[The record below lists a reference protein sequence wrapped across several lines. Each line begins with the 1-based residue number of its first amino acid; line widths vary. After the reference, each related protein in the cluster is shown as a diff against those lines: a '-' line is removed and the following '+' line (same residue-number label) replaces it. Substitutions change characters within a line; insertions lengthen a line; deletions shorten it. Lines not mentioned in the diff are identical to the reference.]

1 MKRVTAVVV
10 MGLLGL
16 AIVANGALAA
26 GIVLTREPAPKPL
39 TPERV
44 ATVSKPAIA
53 FIQSNYT
60 IHVSIPQLTVS
71 DATKRQIQAQLQP
84 LWDSGQITSIA
95 QWDHAWDSLLINNPD
110 AYFSVGPSYSDTW
123 YDAVSGSG
131 FFVTEDGYL
140 VTAAHVVTASKDGER
155 AGIIAATKDTA
166 FVTEEKANIQKD
178 WATYGPSDAETSKM
192 VDFLQ
197 RWIARYLSVDSIES
211 AYQVGSGSSVD
222 SLDTGVAGG
231 TPATV
236 VSIDPTNGGHDIAIM
251 KSNLSGVPALPLA
264 PSAPKMG
271 DATYA
276 IGYPGTASVHHKSS
290 STISFRVTVTVG
302 SIQSMHSQTGPTGS
316 WQVYGTNALLARG
329 DSGGP
334 ILDAQGRVAGVMSF
348 VIPDAN
354 GNQLPGQGYFEPSSW
369 VREDLA
375 KANVTIAPDPHKTNL
390 TNTYYRALAKDD
402 NGRYKE
408 ELVLLQSIR
417 ARATVDPY
425 VADDINHA
433 QVEIQ
438 AGNDRTPPNLA
449 LYVLPASGTA
459 ASVILVALL
468 SWLVFGLAARPPRPV
483 LVAPASSA
491 DEPLGVNASAVA
503 ADWST
508 INP

>member
-1 MKRVTAVVV
+1 
-10 MGLLGL
+10 
-16 AIVANGALAA
+16 
-26 GIVLTREPAPKPL
+26 
-39 TPERV
+39 
-44 ATVSKPAIA
+44 
-53 FIQSNYT
+53 
-60 IHVSIPQLTVS
+60 
-71 DATKRQIQAQLQP
+71 
-84 LWDSGQITSIA
+84 
-95 QWDHAWDSLLINNPD
+95 
-110 AYFSVGPSYSDTW
+110 
-123 YDAVSGSG
+123 
-131 FFVTEDGYL
+131 
-140 VTAAHVVTASKDGER
+140 
-155 AGIIAATKDTA
+155 
-166 FVTEEKANIQKD
+166 
-178 WATYGPSDAETSKM
+178 
-192 VDFLQ
+192 

-211 AYQVGSGSSVD
+211 AYHVGSGSSVD
-222 SLDTGVAGG
+222 SLDTGGARGF
-231 TPATV
+231 TAPV

-264 PSAPKMG
+264 LSAPKMG

-276 IGYPGTASVHHKSS
+276 IGYPGTASVQHKAS
-290 STISFRVTVTVG
+290 STISFRITVTVG

-316 WQVYGTNALLARG
+316 WKVYGTNALLAHG

-369 VREDLA
+369 VQEDLA
-375 KANVTIAPDPHKTNL
+375 KANVTIAADPHKTNL

-449 LYVLPASGTA
+449 LYVLPASGAA
-459 ASVILVALL
+459 ASVILLALL
-468 SWLVFGLAARPPRPV
+468 SWLGFGPAGRPPRPV
-483 LVAPASSA
+483 LVAPQTPA
-491 DEPLGVNASAVA
+491 DEPLGITASAVP
-503 ADWST
+503 AD
-508 INP
+508 